1 MKLTV
6 ELSRFKVK
14 EGKNE
19 IVDQWMDFL
28 NEHMEKVLLTL
39 NDEKMFVETIFKE
52 EVGGITYLYWY
63 SVQGEGGAELESS
76 SHEVDKKHMEYWNE
90 CIDSSY
96 DSVDMD
102 AKVVMIQDRV
112 KEAMR
117 F

>member
-1 MKLTV
+1 MKLTA

-19 IVDQWMDFL
+19 AVDQWMDFL
-28 NEHMEKVLLTL
+28 NGHMENVLLTL

-52 EVGGITYLYWY
+52 KIDGTTYLYWH

-76 SHEVDKKHMEYWNE
+76 GHEVDKKHMEYWNE

-96 DSVDMD
+96 GSVDME
-102 AKVVMIQDRV
+102 AQVVMIQKKVRDV
-112 KEAMR
+112 MK
-117 F
+117 